1 MYCLG
6 CRSLHRERS
15 RGDKVDLPLC
25 EKTNGKKCEIIQGWI
40 DEEGVRHTEPFQ
52 LHPSNHLPF
61 EMYNRT
67 TQLSELS
74 QFTWQKNDKSY
85 QGYFP
90 SLSALEFVLENFLPD
105 EYKTPDELD
114 LMIEKITL
122 IHSLKMDNMLRA

>member
-1 MYCLG
+1 
-6 CRSLHRERS
+6 
-15 RGDKVDLPLC
+15 
-25 EKTNGKKCEIIQGWI
+25 
-40 DEEGVRHTEPFQ
+40 
-52 LHPSNHLPF
+52 
-61 EMYNRT
+61 MYNRT

-105 EYKTPDELD
+105 EHKTPDELD

-122 IHSLKMDNMLRA
+122 IHNLKMDNMLKA